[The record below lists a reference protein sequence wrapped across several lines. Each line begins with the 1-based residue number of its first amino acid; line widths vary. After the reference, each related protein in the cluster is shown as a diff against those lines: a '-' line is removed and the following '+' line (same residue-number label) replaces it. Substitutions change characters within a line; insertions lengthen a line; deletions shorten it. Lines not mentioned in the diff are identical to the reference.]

1 MALTVGQVAKA
12 AGVAAKTIR
21 YYEQVGVLPPP
32 SRTAAGYRQYGD
44 QAVQQLMF
52 IRRARALG
60 LSLHHLKTL
69 TAALDG
75 GRPRA
80 AMRPHLLE
88 AVQAHLSAV
97 QQQISELV
105 LLQRQLEHVLR
116 RLQTPSRVRSAGG
129 CGCLELEELPARSP
143 ACSCAPGP
151 KAPKAMRTRPHR

>member
-12 AGVAAKTIR
+12 AGMTAKTIR

-32 SRTAAGYRQYGD
+32 GRTAAGYRQYGE
-44 QAVQQLMF
+44 QAVQQLRF

-75 GRPRA
+75 GPDT
-80 AMRPHLLE
+80 AMRPRLLE
-88 AVQAHLSAV
+88 AVRAHLSTV
-97 QQQISELV
+97 EHQISELG

-116 RLQTPSRVRSAGG
+116 RLQTPSRVRSHDG
-129 CGCLELEELPARSP
+129 CRCLDLDEVPVRVAACRCHRAARVST
-143 ACSCAPGP
+143 AAR
-151 KAPKAMRTRPHR
+151 KRNHR